1 MGHTA
6 GPTASVED
14 VHTLDCAAAVLQLTT
29 VASLR
34 ESGGAVPVAVGP
46 STPPTVPRVTGLAS
60 LPRRSSAQA
69 KEETD
74 LVHDASSQPKYPVRS
89 PSTLSRTPTLN
100 LSTLQLDA
108 RPSTAA
114 RSTESDALDSA
125 RRRAGAASAAAAR
138 LDGSGGAAYA
148 DPETARFGYR
158 EIRYEWRAHGV
169 NPTCKELYLHDDEFA
184 RLFCMGKPAF
194 YAQKQWQQ
202 RDAKQKLS
210 LF

>member
-89 PSTLSRTPTLN
+89 PSTLSRT
-100 LSTLQLDA
+100 A
-108 RPSTAA
+108 EAA
-114 RSTESDALDSA
+114 
-125 RRRAGAASAAAAR
+125 AASASF
-138 LDGSGGAAYA
+138 L
-148 DPETARFGYR
+148 
-158 EIRYEWRAHGV
+158 WWHG
-169 NPTCKELYLHDDEFA
+169 
-184 RLFCMGKPAF
+184 
-194 YAQKQWQQ
+194 
-202 RDAKQKLS
+202 
-210 LF
+210 